1 MTRSFNSLAGN
12 DPMAVAVKPSL
23 SKIDKMP
30 NSASDAIKVMV
41 VDDSA
46 VVRGLVSR
54 WIGEEPGIEMI
65 ARHANGQKAVDDVA
79 TSQPDII
86 ILDVEMPVMDGL
98 EALPHLLKNKPGV
111 KVIMASTLT
120 QRNAETS
127 MKALSLG
134 ATDYIPKPDSNSGI
148 TTSASFRTDLIKRI
162 RSLGGRRRFTAA
174 RSPVPARTATAT
186 TSGAPS
192 GTKTGDAIKRL
203 EKKADDGAVKLRPF
217 STIAPRIL
225 LVGSSTGGPQALVK
239 LFQTIAPVI
248 GNVPVLVT
256 QHMPATFTAILAK
269 HLGEAARRASAE
281 AQHGE
286 VLAPG
291 TIYVAPGGYHMRL
304 VPAPGG
310 AAIALDQGPEINFCR
325 PAVDP
330 MFESAA
336 KIYRA
341 GILATI
347 LTGMGH
353 DGTNGGR
360 VIADAGGSVIA
371 QDEETSVV
379 WGMPGAAAAA
389 GICSAILPLPMIGPK
404 IISLLK

>member
-1 MTRSFNSLAGN
+1 MDL
-12 DPMAVAVKPSL
+12 
-23 SKIDKMP
+23 
-30 NSASDAIKVMV
+30 AIKSPVLKTGNTATSPTNTIRVMV

-54 WIGEEPGIEMI
+54 WVGEESDIEI
-65 ARHANGQKAVDDVA
+65 VARHSNGKKAVDDVA
-79 TSQPDII
+79 LSKPDII

-98 EALPHLLKNKPGV
+98 EALPLLLKKQSGA

-120 QRNAETS
+120 QRNAEIS

-148 TTSASFRTDLIKRI
+148 TTSASFRNDLIARI
-162 RSLGGRRRFTAA
+162 RSIGGRCVGTQAKVLKSGITSVGSIKGAGVKAAGAKAKLTAGKKD
-174 RSPVPARTATAT
+174 SPP
-186 TSGAPS
+186 
-192 GTKTGDAIKRL
+192 
-203 EKKADDGAVKLRPF
+203 KLRPF
-217 STIAPRIL
+217 STIAPRVL
-225 LVGSSTGGPQALVK
+225 LVGSSTGGPQALVE
-239 LFQTIAPVI
+239 LFKSIAPKI
-248 GNVPVLVT
+248 GNIPILVT

-269 HLGEAARRASAE
+269 HLADASGRASAE
-281 AQHGE
+281 AVHGE
-286 VLAPG
+286 ALKPG

-304 VPAPGG
+304 VPASGG
-310 AAIALDQGPEINFCR
+310 AEIALDQGPEVNFCR

-330 MFESAA
+330 LFESAA
-336 KIYRA
+336 KIYRS

-353 DGTNGGR
+353 DGANGGR
-360 VIADAGGSVIA
+360 AIADAGGSVIA

-389 GICSAILPLPMIGPK
+389 GICSAILPLPQIGPK
-404 IISLLK
+404 INTLLK

>member
-1 MTRSFNSLAGN
+1 MGLAVKTPPIRAGN
-12 DPMAVAVKPSL
+12 MTGATT
-23 SKIDKMP
+23 
-30 NSASDAIKVMV
+30 NAIKVMI

-54 WIGEEPGIEMI
+54 WIGDESGMEII

-79 TSQPDII
+79 KSQPDII

-98 EALPHLLKNKPGV
+98 EALPQLLRKKPGV

-120 QRNAETS
+120 QRNAEIS
-127 MKALSLG
+127 MKALKLG

-148 TTSASFRTDLIKRI
+148 TTSSSFRKDLIQRI
-162 RSLGGRRRFTAA
+162 KTLGGPRHRPLL
-174 RSPVPARTATAT
+174 RST
-186 TSGAPS
+186 PS
-192 GTKTGDAIKRL
+192 TKTNLKVAPRPLPGKSTDAP
-203 EKKADDGAVKLRPF
+203 KLRPF
-217 STIAPRIL
+217 SAIAPRVL
-225 LVGSSTGGPQALVK
+225 LIGSSTGGPQALVK
-239 LFQTIAPVI
+239 LFESIAPKI

-269 HLGEAARRASAE
+269 HLGEASGRTSKEAE
-281 AQHGE
+281 DGE
-286 VLAPG
+286 VLKPG

-304 VPAPGG
+304 KAASGS
-310 AAIALDQGPEINFCR
+310 AAIALDKGPEVNFCR

-330 MFESAA
+330 MFETAA
-336 KIYRA
+336 QIYR
-341 GILATI
+341 GSILAAI

-353 DGTNGGR
+353 DGAAGGQAI
-360 VIADAGGSVIA
+360 VAAGGSVIA

-404 IISLLK
+404 INTLLK

>member
-1 MTRSFNSLAGN
+1 MALAVQSSTLGTGTPGASRSNL
-12 DPMAVAVKPSL
+12 
-23 SKIDKMP
+23 
-30 NSASDAIKVMV
+30 IKVMV

-54 WIGEEPGIEMI
+54 WVGEESGMEIV
-65 ARHANGQKAVDDVA
+65 ARHINGAKAVEDVA
-79 TSQPDII
+79 KSQPDII

-98 EALPHLLKNKPGV
+98 DALPALLKNHPGV

-120 QRNAETS
+120 QRNAEIS

-148 TTSASFRTDLIKRI
+148 TTSSSFRRDLIARI
-162 RSLGGRRRFTAA
+162 RSLGGARQRRPVQAA
-174 RSPVPARTATAT
+174 RPVTARAAPKPAMRASPIVRTPSPALRNT
-186 TSGAPS
+186 GAAS
-192 GTKTGDAIKRL
+192 AGGDY
-203 EKKADDGAVKLRPF
+203 KLRPF
-217 STIAPRIL
+217 SGVPPRIL

-239 LFQTIAPVI
+239 LFTSI
-248 GNVPVLVT
+248 GPEIGKIPVLVT

-269 HLGEAARRASAE
+269 NLGEVAKRPAGEARHRE
-281 AQHGE
+281 
-286 VLAPG
+286 LIKPG

-304 VPAPGG
+304 KSVAGG
-310 AAIALDQGPEINFCR
+310 AQIALDQGAEVNFCR

-336 KIYRA
+336 RIYRSA
-341 GILATI
+341 ILAAI
-347 LTGMGH
+347 LTGMGQ
-353 DGTNGGR
+353 DGAEGAGL
-360 VIADAGGSVIA
+360 IAKAGGSVIV

-389 GICSAILPLPMIGPK
+389 GVCSAILPLAAIGPK
-404 IISLLK
+404 INKLVK

>member
-1 MTRSFNSLAGN
+1 
-12 DPMAVAVKPSL
+12 MALAVKSPPLNRGIS
-23 SKIDKMP
+23 P
-30 NSASDAIKVMV
+30 GTASSTIKVMI

-54 WIGEEPGIEMI
+54 WVGEESGMEMV
-65 ARHANGQKAVDDVA
+65 ARHTNGKKAVEDVDK
-79 TSQPDII
+79 SSPDII
-86 ILDVEMPVMDGL
+86 VLDIEMPIMDGI
-98 EALPHLLKNKPGV
+98 EALPQLLKKKPGV

-120 QRNAETS
+120 HRNAEIS

-148 TTSASFRTDLIKRI
+148 TTSTKFRNDLIARI
-162 RSLGGRRRFTAA
+162 RSLGGRRLPLASKGAGALSPAPATNRKTGSAPLAGGTAA
-174 RSPVPARTATAT
+174 LT
-186 TSGAPS
+186 TSAKPVAASNDSAAP
-192 GTKTGDAIKRL
+192 
-203 EKKADDGAVKLRPF
+203 VLRPF

-225 LVGSSTGGPQALVK
+225 LIGSSTGGPQALVEVIR
-239 LFQTIAPVI
+239 TISPKI

-256 QHMPATFTAILAK
+256 QHMPATFTQILAK
-269 HLGEAARRASAE
+269 HLGEASGRASAE
-281 AQHGE
+281 AVHGE
-286 VLAPG
+286 ELKPG

-304 VPAPGG
+304 VPASGG

-330 MFESAA
+330 MFETAA

-341 GILATI
+341 GILAII
-347 LTGMGH
+347 LTGMGQ
-353 DGTNGGR
+353 DGANGGR
-360 VIADAGGSVIA
+360 AVAAAGGSVIA

-389 GICSAILPLPMIGPK
+389 GICSAILPLKQIGPK
-404 IISLLK
+404 INSILK